1 MEQMPCGYTMD
12 KILKNK
18 VAIVTGSTRGI
29 GLAIATL
36 LAKSGAIVVINS
48 KSSNKKGN
56 NLEKK
61 FKLKNYQIKYIQADV
76 SNGTEV
82 KELFQKTKESFKH
95 IDILVNNAGIYL
107 PENQNKQDLEIYNK
121 IHSINGWGVYNCC
134 KQAEKFMAVNSIII
148 NISSIYAIK
157 PNPDSI
163 LASGVKAEVENYTKS
178 FALKYKEKIRVNSIA
193 PGYTNTKLVINNFS
207 DKELNKIINETPQKR
222 LLTPKEIAY
231 SVLYLIKA
239 RGITG
244 QSLVLDG
251 GYLL

>member
-1 MEQMPCGYTMD
+1 TRLDGY
-12 KILKNK
+12 
-18 VAIVTGSTRGI
+18 
-29 GLAIATL
+29 
-36 LAKSGAIVVINS
+36 
-48 KSSNKKGN
+48 
-56 NLEKK
+56 
-61 FKLKNYQIKYIQADV
+61 
-76 SNGTEV
+76 
-82 KELFQKTKESFKH
+82 